1 MTRFPLRGKEQDTL
15 IHELYVCFVNENDEE
30 TLGPEDWEC
39 LFSSCLGWDYGIP
52 IPYWPSLLPH
62 SLPLLTPSSSFLKSH
77 FHPSCTW
84 PSSVPVHATTTSHH
98 LFFFWWRLL
107 SVFLS
112 IWPLCAIKHHC
123 TNLFFHQPTTHL
135 AIHIL
140 FPHLYSPNSLYTIM
154 RLPNV
159 TVFSVYLFKPSIHF
173 LPVNPS
179 TEHPPASLWQ
189 KYLFLSPLQGN
200 ENLGCYLSIPQGRLY
215 LVILK
220 HSC

>member
-1 MTRFPLRGKEQDTL
+1 MKMTRKYMVLRTES
-15 IHELYVCFVNENDEE
+15 VFVF
-30 TLGPEDWEC
+30 GVISWR
-39 LFSSCLGWDYGIP
+39 
-52 IPYWPSLLPH
+52 PH
-62 SLPLLTPSSSFLKSH
+62 SLLTLTPSTFPSSPSSFFFPSKISLSSFLHLALFCSRSCH
-77 FHPSCTW
+77 DNFPPTCSFSGGDFLSEFH
-84 PSSVPVHATTTSHH
+84 
-98 LFFFWWRLL
+98 
-107 SVFLS
+107 S

-140 FPHLYSPNSLYTIM
+140 FPHLCYPNSLYTIM
-154 RLPNV
+154 CLPNV
-159 TVFSVYLFKPSIHF
+159 TVFSLYLFKPSIHF

-179 TEHPPASLWQ
+179 TEDPPASLWQ

-200 ENLGCYLSIPQGRLY
+200 ENLGCYLSSPQGRLY

>member
-1 MTRFPLRGKEQDTL
+1 MPQQFP
-15 IHELYVCFVNENDEE
+15 IY
-30 TLGPEDWEC
+30 
-39 LFSSCLGWDYGIP
+39 
-52 IPYWPSLLPH
+52 LL
-62 SLPLLTPSSSFLKSH
+62 
-77 FHPSCTW
+77 
-84 PSSVPVHATTTSHH
+84 
-98 LFFFWWRLL
+98 FFWWRHL
-107 SVFLS
+107 SVFHS

-123 TNLFFHQPTTHL
+123 TNLFFHQLTTHL

-140 FPHLYSPNSLYTIM
+140 FPHLYYPNSLYTIM
-154 RLPNV
+154 CLPNV
-159 TVFSVYLFKPSIHF
+159 TVFLVYLFKPSIHF

-179 TEHPPASLWQ
+179 AEHPPASLWQ